1 MADYTVTEAQIENL
15 VVAKGYT
22 DCVAFIGDES
32 VSLAVAAPEGGITE
46 RTPPASWTSSQRW
59 PASPPARS
67 RSLRWSRDAR
77 ENRIRKK
84 REQRSLFFLILFLL
98 GEMSL

>member
-32 VSLAVAAPEGGITE
+32 VSLAVAAPEAASRR

-59 PASPPARS
+59 PLHRQP
-67 RSLRWSRDAR
+67 D
-77 ENRIRKK
+77 
-84 REQRSLFFLILFLL
+84 QDH
-98 GEMSL
+98 